1 MPPTTATT
9 INTFFCL
16 KTGRTN
22 FDLDPVVDSDFLFGD
37 QQWADEIDKRLQR
50 SVAMNRPLRLVWHG
64 QYGIGKTHRLRY
76 MKNLI
81 DKKGYAF
88 YPCFAVASD
97 LQDKSGFERLHSQL
111 LGSIVNDRIRQMT
124 ESYLLK
130 LHTGVPVMPIELL
143 ADTAPDVA
151 AAVKN
156 FGSKN
161 NNVATAAW
169 QYLAGHKLDRNDMV
183 LAGASKPQIDTA
195 AEFAAVHHVLGHILR
210 EETGG
215 KTLLYLIDEVEN
227 LSKIKNKNTAARW
240 MESVRSLLDVKN
252 IAVVF
257 TVGAENVQGLPPV
270 IASPDIVRRVQVEN
284 YREMAAYKAPTA
296 TKFVHDVLAELIE
309 HPCRAAAEAANG
321 WVSGA
326 NDYDSACY
334 PFTASAFR
342 IFCDHAVND
351 PRNAKPSEILNA
363 LNNAAY
369 EAMVANSPLIT
380 PAILSTLKMN

>member
-50 SVAMNRPLRLVWHG
+50 SVAMNRPLRLGWHG

-380 PAILSTLKMN
+380 PAILSTLNMN

>member
-1 MPPTTATT
+1 MPPTPTAT
-9 INTFFCL
+9 ISTFFCL
-16 KTGRTN
+16 KAGRTN
-22 FDLDPVVDSDFLFGD
+22 FDLDPAVDSDFLFGD
-37 QQWADEIDKRLQR
+37 QQWSDDIDKRLQR
-50 SVAMNRPLRLVWHG
+50 SVAMNRPLRLVWWG

-76 MKNLI
+76 MKNVI

-111 LGSIVNDRIRQMT
+111 LGSIASDRIRPMT

-130 LHTGVPVMPIELL
+130 LHTGMPVVPIETL

-161 NNVATAAW
+161 INVATAAW
-169 QYLAGHKLDRNDMV
+169 QYLAGQKLDRNDMV

-195 AEFAAVHHVLGHILR
+195 VEFAAVHHVLGHILR

-227 LSKIKNKNTAARW
+227 LTKIKNKNTAARW
-240 MESVRSLLDVKN
+240 SESLRALLDVKN

-257 TVGAENVQGLPPV
+257 TVGAENLQGIPPV
-270 IASPDIVRRVQVEN
+270 IVSPDIVRRMQTEN
-284 YREMAAYKAPTA
+284 YEPMAAYKAPTA
-296 TKFVHDVLAELIE
+296 TKFVQDVLAELIE
-309 HPCRAAAEAANG
+309 QSCRTALEATNG
-321 WVSGA
+321 WVSGS

-342 IFCDHAVND
+342 IFCNHAVND

-380 PAILSTLKMN
+380 PAILSTLNMN